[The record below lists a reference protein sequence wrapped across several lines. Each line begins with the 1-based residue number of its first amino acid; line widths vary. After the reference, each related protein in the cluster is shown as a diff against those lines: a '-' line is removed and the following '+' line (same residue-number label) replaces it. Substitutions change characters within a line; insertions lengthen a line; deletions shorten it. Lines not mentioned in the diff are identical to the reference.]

1 VRRKLRDQKICL
13 VLPVER
19 IAYYKSNAAV
29 LYRQNHAVCTPLDA
43 ACQRSGWL
51 RADFHDR
58 QDLDRFPHG
67 FKSHGDHVS
76 WQMNRAPTLA
86 NITIV

>member
-1 VRRKLRDQKICL
+1 
-13 VLPVER
+13 
-19 IAYYKSNAAV
+19 
-29 LYRQNHAVCTPLDA
+29 LDA